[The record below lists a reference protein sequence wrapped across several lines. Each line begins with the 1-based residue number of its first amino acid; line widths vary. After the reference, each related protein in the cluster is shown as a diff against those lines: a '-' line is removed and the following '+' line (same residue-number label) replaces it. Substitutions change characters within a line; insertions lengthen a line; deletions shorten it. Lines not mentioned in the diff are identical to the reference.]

1 MQILSLWIAK
11 IFRTNC
17 SDKTKLTHLLQDLDD
32 PVRLGGLGDGGDVK
46 DDPLRHDEAALLSL
60 DVVLGDAG
68 EDVIFFLIP
77 ELVLYRESWHGST
90 LICVFHMSNEVVY
103 FDLVSK

>member
-1 MQILSLWIAK
+1 MLKFLGPLYI
-11 IFRTNC
+11 
-17 SDKTKLTHLLQDLDD
+17 SDKTKLTNLLQDLDD
-32 PVRLGGLGDGGDVK
+32 PVRLGGLGDGGDIK
-46 DDPLRHDEAALLSL
+46 DDPLRHDVVALLSL
-60 DVVLGDAG
+60 DVVLGDVG
-68 EDVIFFLIP
+68 EGVIFSLIP